1 MWYPYQ
7 SPSACVEESV
17 PLHPIQTWVWQQVVP
32 LVLITMWN
40 AWDIQHLLSLLRW
53 FILRRI
59 CAGWILGKN
68 FNYEYTNPLTCFAQ
82 AACEVFVTGVFKDRL
97 CGNPS
102 MGYNCGYSAVFS
114 ATFSFPH
121 WTAQARWRVTRGLS
135 SSGLLFSDLLNEGQI
150 SPCLM
155 LVFLDAHLFV
165 KKTLGRH
172 SDWVRGSKAAVGRAS
187 GGTAGHGERLILCAK
202 QLWNVLWHSGDMPL
216 LTHDCLLGIENAS
229 HCSEEGNSLIDT
241 ELGSDWIIIIHS

>member
-1 MWYPYQ
+1 MHETFSTFCLFY
-7 SPSACVEESV
+7 VG
-17 PLHPIQTWVWQQVVP
+17 L
-32 LVLITMWN
+32 
-40 AWDIQHLLSLLRW
+40 
-53 FILRRI
+53 FFRRV

-82 AACEVFVTGVFKDRL
+82 AGCEVFITGVFKDSL
-97 CGNPS
+97 NGNPS
-102 MGYNCGYSAVFS
+102 MGYNCGYTTVFS

-150 SPCLM
+150 SPGLV

-165 KKTLGRH
+165 KKMLGRH
-172 SDWVRGSKAAVGRAS
+172 SDWVRGSRAAVGQL
-187 GGTAGHGERLILCAK
+187 GMENDWFLCAK

-241 ELGSDWIIIIHS
+241 ELGSDWIIIIHL